1 MNDGGLTGEW
11 FVVVVFLFLLC
22 VVVSDMVFRVVAVAL
37 YILKLLL
44 ERFFSSVFRHL
55 AFNQITY
62 IDHSFSQLNTLQY
75 L

>member
-22 VVVSDMVFRVVAVAL
+22 VVVSDVMFRVVAVAL

-44 ERFFSSVFRHL
+44 E
-55 AFNQITY
+55 
-62 IDHSFSQLNTLQY
+62 
-75 L
+75 